1 MKPLIVLLVVFVF
14 AFFAI
19 KIFAHRNDY
28 AWAARIAM
36 SGMLVFTAIGH
47 FAFPKGMS
55 MMMPDF
61 IPFKL
66 PVIYATGMLEI
77 TAAIGLQIQGMI
89 STTGFWLI
97 VFFVLI
103 LPANVYAAMKHVD
116 YQKAN
121 NEGKGLQYL
130 LFRVPLQI
138 FYIGWVY
145 FSCF

>member
-1 MKPLIVLLVVFVF
+1 MKPLIVLLVAFVF

-19 KIFAHRNDY
+19 KIFEQRNDY

-36 SGMLVFTAIGH
+36 LWMLVFTAIGH
-47 FAFPKGMS
+47 FAFPKGMA
-55 MMMPDF
+55 MMLPDF

-66 PVIYATGMLEI
+66 PVVYATGIIEI
-77 TAAIGLQIQGMI
+77 AAAIGLQIPAMI
-89 STTGFWLI
+89 STTGFWLTI
-97 VFFVLI
+97 FFILI
-103 LPANVYAAMKHVD
+103 LPANIYAAMKHVD

-130 LFRVPLQI
+130 LFRIPAQI

>member
-1 MKPLIVLLVVFVF
+1 MKPLIVLLAAFVF

-19 KIFAHRNDY
+19 KIFVQRNDY

-36 SGMLVFTAIGH
+36 SCMLVFTAIGH
-47 FAFPKGMS
+47 FAFPKGMA
-55 MMMPDF
+55 MMLPDF

-66 PVIYATGMLEI
+66 PVVYATGIIEI
-77 TAAIGLQIQGMI
+77 AAAIGLQIPAMI
-89 STTGFWLI
+89 STTGFWLTI
-97 VFFVLI
+97 FFILI
-103 LPANVYAAMKHVD
+103 LPANIYAAMKHVD

-130 LFRVPLQI
+130 LFRIPAQI